1 MGYLPYNVE
10 LKAIFWIATMCFL
23 AFDGI
28 LFVIKS
34 IKTDK
39 EKVIQRDFNRALG
52 IFFFL
57 CIGVGLYFILSDFE
71 RDIYGES
78 ELYFRL
84 LLTSYIFGNLAFLTI
99 IFTAERRIINTRYCL
114 SYVTLFLLGTNVILM
129 AFFPHLTLI
138 IRYVNYGV
146 NGTEIA
152 ILLCAYLYFI
162 KKTSGE
168 LRRVTILTLTG
179 ITIASSAVL
188 LQSDFLISSGL
199 ISPYIS
205 PIFFIVGLGL
215 FAYETLR
222 KKGLDILEM
231 VAKHKMTTLTKD
243 FWDIIEQF
251 EWKSTEKKQFVKDM
265 LGLTPYDRDELLR
278 NMLSKFKHIE

>member
-1 MGYLPYNVE
+1 MGYLPYDVQ
-10 LKAIFWIATMCFL
+10 LKASFWIATMCFL

-34 IKTDK
+34 FKTPK
-39 EKVIQRDFNRALG
+39 EKVLHRDLYRALG

-57 CIGVGLYFILSDFE
+57 CIGVGLFFILSDFE

-84 LLTSYIFGNLAFLTI
+84 LLISYIFGNLAFLTI
-99 IFTAERRIINTRYCL
+99 IFTAEKRIINTRYCL
-114 SYVTLFLLGTNVILM
+114 SFVTLLMVGVNIVFLT
-129 AFFPHLTLI
+129 FFPHLTVI

-152 ILLCAYLYFI
+152 ILLLAYLYLI

-168 LRRVTILTLTG
+168 LRRIAIITLTG
-179 ITIASSAVL
+179 IAIASSAVL

-215 FAYETLR
+215 FTYETLR
-222 KKGLDILEM
+222 KQGLDILDM
-231 VAKHKMTTLTKD
+231 LAKHKMTTLSKD

-251 EWKSTEKKQFVKDM
+251 EWKGTEKKQFVKDM
-265 LGLTPYDRDELLR
+265 LGLTPYDREELLR
-278 NMLSKFKHIE
+278 NMLNKFKHIE